1 MATFASV
8 HYALQKEDRANPS
21 RLSTPNVASGR
32 VEFAYI
38 PYALAGTEAANDIIN
53 LCVLPAGA
61 VPIVPLCHVTCSA
74 DPGTTLTL
82 DVCTA
87 GDPDGLADGIVLSSG
102 GQVAFTNTA
111 IPAGVAATA
120 LVEDSGFPGNAA
132 VYATVASANTLTAAV
147 VLYFCIA
154 FKRNRG

>member
-82 DVCTA
+82 DVGTA
-87 GDPDGLADGIVLSSG
+87 GDPDGLADRWNIWRPHNLWRFAYYDV
-102 GQVAFTNTA
+102 
-111 IPAGVAATA
+111 PDATEGH
-120 LVEDSGFPGNAA
+120 V
-132 VYATVASANTLTAAV
+132 
-147 VLYFCIA
+147 
-154 FKRNRG
+154 